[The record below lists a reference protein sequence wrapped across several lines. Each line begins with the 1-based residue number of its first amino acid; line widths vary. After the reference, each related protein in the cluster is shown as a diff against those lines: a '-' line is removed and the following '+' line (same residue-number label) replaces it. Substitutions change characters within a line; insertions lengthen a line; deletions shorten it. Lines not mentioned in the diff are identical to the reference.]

1 MQIQADKTVINISCY
16 HCGDNCPD
24 NSIAI
29 EDKFF
34 CCNGCKT
41 VYELLNE
48 KNLCNYYSIQST
60 PGVTAKTI
68 SLKKYEFLDDTKT
81 ISSLID
87 FKDETHSSVT
97 LSVPQMHCSSCIWL
111 LENLN
116 RLNHGIHNSRVDFL
130 KKNISILFDHNKI
143 SLKEVVHLLA
153 TVGYEPAM
161 NMNISE
167 KKEDYNSRKK
177 IYLKL
182 GVAAFCFGNIMLLS
196 FPEYL
201 SIDVTETFYKKL
213 FAYLNLLLSL
223 PVFFYSSSDYFVSA
237 LKGLSKKIVNIDVP
251 LSLGILV
258 LFLRSVYEI
267 LTSTGA
273 GYLDSFTGLIFFL
286 LLGKLFQQ
294 KTYDTLNFE
303 RDYKS
308 YFPLS
313 VNVIKNSEEKS
324 IPVSSLATGDRIIIR
339 KDEIIPAD
347 SILIS
352 GDAEIDYSF
361 VTGEASAMHKISGDM
376 IYAGGKQIAG
386 AIELETI
393 KEVSQ
398 SYLTK
403 LWNNDVFSKKKE
415 STFTSFANNVSKYF
429 TAAILVIAAAGF
441 IYWYQYDL
449 NTAFHVFTAV
459 LIVAC
464 PCALALST
472 PFTLGNVMRILG
484 RNKFYLKNTASI
496 EEMDKTDVIV
506 FDKTGTLTQTGN
518 ASIEYSGES
527 LSDFDKKLIKSLV
540 RNSTHPLSRKIYES
554 VDIEGSF
561 DVTDFKEI
569 PGKGIEASILGIN
582 VKLGS
587 SEILSSKMD
596 REEISK
602 HPGTRIFI
610 TIGDKTPG
618 YFSVGNLYRQ
628 DVDSLISKLK
638 RKYDVYLLSGDNES
652 EKENLLKLFRD
663 DKKILFQQSPHD
675 KLNFI
680 HSLQQKNKKV
690 LMAGDGLNDAGAL
703 SQSDIG
709 IAVTEDISHFSP
721 ACDAILDASA
731 LNKLSAFL
739 GYMRSGVQI
748 IILNFVISLLY
759 NFVGLSIAL
768 QGNLSP
774 LIAAILMPVSSISVV
789 VVATVFTNMI
799 AKRRG
804 LLSLS

>member
-1 MQIQADKTVINISCY
+1 MQTETDKTVINISCY
-16 HCGDNCPD
+16 HCGDNCQD
-24 NSIAI
+24 DSIYI

-48 KNLCNYYSIQST
+48 KKLCNYYSIQTS
-60 PGVTAKTI
+60 PGVTAHTI
-68 SLKKYEFLDDTKT
+68 SLKKYEYLDDEKT
-81 ISSLID
+81 ISDLID
-87 FKDETHSSVT
+87 FKDENHSSVT

-116 RLNHGIHNSRVDFL
+116 KLNEGIHNSRVDFL
-130 KKNISILFDHNKI
+130 KKNISILFDQNKI

-153 TVGYEPAM
+153 SLGYEPAM
-161 NMNISE
+161 NLNVPE
-167 KKEDYNSRKK
+167 KREDYNSRKK
-177 IYLKL
+177 IYIKL

-223 PVFFYSSSDYFVSA
+223 PVFFYSSSDYFISA

-258 LFLRSVYEI
+258 LFVRSVYEI
-267 LTSTGA
+267 LTASGA

-286 LLGKLFQQ
+286 LLGKLFQL

-313 VNVIKNSEEKS
+313 VNVKKNDEEKS
-324 IPVSSLATGDRIIIR
+324 IPVSNLAINDRIIIR
-339 KDEIIPAD
+339 KDEIVPAD
-347 SILIS
+347 SILIT
-352 GDAEIDYSF
+352 GNAEIDYSF
-361 VTGEASAMHKISGDM
+361 VTGESSSVHKKSGDM
-376 IYAGGKQIAG
+376 IYAGGKQTSG
-386 AIELETI
+386 AIELEII

-403 LWNNDVFSKKKE
+403 LWNHDIFSKKKE
-415 STFTSFANNVSKYF
+415 SSFVSFSNNVSKYF
-429 TAAILVIAAAGF
+429 TASILVIAAAGF
-441 IYWYQYDL
+441 LYWYQYDL
-449 NTAFHVFTAV
+449 NRAFHVFTAV

-496 EEMDKTDVIV
+496 EEMDKANVIV

-518 ASIEYSGES
+518 ASIEYSGEL
-527 LSDFDKKLIKSLV
+527 LSDFDKKIIKSLV

-554 VDIEGSF
+554 IDAVENF
-561 DVTDFKEI
+561 DVTDFVEI
-569 PGKGIEASILGIN
+569 PGKGIEANILGMK

-587 SEILSSKMD
+587 TDS
-596 REEISK
+596 
-602 HPGTRIFI
+602 TRIAAVDEEATNHRGTKVFV
-610 TIGDKTPG
+610 TIDGKTLG
-618 YFSVGNLYRQ
+618 YFSIANQYRT
-628 DVDSLISKLK
+628 DVDSLIKKLIK
-638 RKYDVYLLSGDNES
+638 KYELYLLSGDNEG
-652 EKENLLKLFRD
+652 EKKNLLKLFKD
-663 DKKILFQQSPHD
+663 EKKILFRQSPHD
-675 KLNFI
+675 KLHFVK
-680 HSLQQKNKKV
+680 SLQGKNKKV
-690 LMAGDGLNDAGAL
+690 LMLGDGLNDAGAL
-703 SQSDIG
+703 SQSNIG

-721 ACDAILDASA
+721 ACDAILQASS
-731 LNKLSAFL
+731 LNKLSTFL
-739 GYMRSGVQI
+739 EYIRSGIKI
-748 IILNFVISLLY
+748 IILNFIISLLY
-759 NFVGLSIAL
+759 NFIGLSIAL

-774 LIAAILMPVSSISVV
+774 LIAAVLMPVSSITVV
-789 VVATVFTNMI
+789 VVATAFTNMI
-799 AKRRG
+799 ARRRG